1 VGVAFGS
8 TQLLANTHTD
18 TLLIGKQKTGKKKQ
32 LIFLAPFMCR
42 GKQFSHYAYARWY
55 RINVIK
61 TYLLFGA
68 QNLFAASW
76 LAATYV
82 NLFFLFFIFMA
93 KSLYFYYFF
102 FFVAAA
108 FLPRWNECSNMLQL
122 PFHWHFQRFV
132 DADVDC

>member
-1 VGVAFGS
+1 MAFGS

-82 NLFFLFFIFMA
+82 NLFFIIF
-93 KSLYFYYFF
+93 L
-102 FFVAAA
+102 
-108 FLPRWNECSNMLQL
+108 WQL
-122 PFHWHFQRFV
+122 PFCQDGMNAATCCSFRFIGIFN
-132 DADVDC
+132 ASLTLTLIAKAAGEISIGIPKSQP

>member
-1 VGVAFGS
+1 
-8 TQLLANTHTD
+8 
-18 TLLIGKQKTGKKKQ
+18 
-32 LIFLAPFMCR
+32 MCR

-82 NLFFLFFIFMA
+82 NLFFII
-93 KSLYFYYFF
+93 FF